1 MLRFSFR
8 DKRVFEIT
16 EAEIT
21 RVDCIPV
28 CQDGFLFCSNNLWKA
43 MEPVWTELAGSF
55 EDSEDTIVA
64 SVDCKEFKELCKKH
78 KVSIANSLQSNLC
91 LDCWMDDFR
100 FNVLFNSISV
110 ISG

>member
-8 DKRVFEIT
+8 DKRLFEIT
-16 EAEIT
+16 EAEIKK
-21 RVDCIPV
+21 VDYI

-55 EDSEDTIVA
+55 EDSEDMIVA

-78 KVSIANSLQSNLC
+78 KVSIANSLQSNI
-91 LDCWMDDFR
+91 
-100 FNVLFNSISV
+100 LFNSISV